1 MHETKDSV
9 EVFDV
14 VGIGFGPAN
23 LALAV
28 AVEETPAP
36 ERPSCLFLESKPEHA
51 WHPGM
56 LITDSLLQITVLK
69 DLILVE
75 NPCSSFTFLSY
86 LKEKGRLYEFLNL
99 RDLFP
104 TRLEFNDYLGWAA
117 DRLCHR
123 VRYGNR
129 VESVRETD
137 AEGEQ
142 LLEIATTDL
151 ATGEPGVVRARHLV
165 LAAGGKPV
173 VPRGVRLEPGGR
185 AFHSHEFKQ
194 RIAEFDDREAPHRF
208 VVVGGGQSAGE
219 IFEYL
224 IDHFPNADV
233 TATTRRFAYKPVDE
247 SDFTNRIF
255 FPEWVD
261 FYHQLPPAKRR
272 ALFAE
277 LADVNYA
284 VIDQPLIRRL
294 YQKLY
299 RQKVE
304 GRERARLRPF
314 LELLEVEEQGGGTVA
329 LRMRDTM
336 REEEETLVADGVVL
350 CTGFAWQKEH
360 PLLDALASR
369 FERDDLGGYRV
380 ERDYGIASRP
390 GFDPRVYL
398 QGYCEDTHG
407 ISETVLSLLPV
418 RAADIL
424 RSIRERCRDGDL
436 AAPVGAEAGDGDSI
450 HAETIHTET
459 IGGETIRA
467 ETIRAETVG

>member
-1 MHETKDSV
+1 MLVRSGGEVRVQMHETKDSV
-9 EVFDV
+9 EIFDV

-75 NPCSSFTFLSY
+75 NPCSSFTFLNF
-86 LKEKGRLYEFLNL
+86 LKEKGRLYDFLNL

-104 TRLEFNDYLGWAA
+104 TRLEFNQYLGWAA
-117 DRLCHR
+117 ARLSHR

-129 VESVRETD
+129 VESVREIGT
-137 AEGEQ
+137 EGRQ
-142 LLEIATTDL
+142 LLEITTRDL
-151 ATGEPGVVRARHLV
+151 ATGTPRAVRARNLV

-173 VPRGVRLEPGGR
+173 VPPSVRLQPGGR

-194 RIAEFDDREAPHRF
+194 RIAGFDDREGPYRF

-224 IDHFPNADV
+224 IDHYPNADV

-261 FYHQLPPAKRR
+261 FYHQRPPAKRR

-314 LELLEVEEQGGGTVA
+314 LELLEVEEKTSAGTVE
-329 LRMRDTM
+329 LKMRDTM

-350 CTGFAWQKEH
+350 CTGFEWQKEH
-360 PLLDALASR
+360 PLLDSLAPR

-380 ERDYGIASRP
+380 ERDYGIANVS
-390 GFDPRVYL
+390 GSGPRVYL

-424 RSIRERCRDGDL
+424 RSIQARRRDEDR
-436 AAPVGAEAGDGDSI
+436 AATVRAG
-450 HAETIHTET
+450 
-459 IGGETIRA
+459 RA
-467 ETIRAETVG
+467 EPVRA